1 MMKHTISLLLGLLC
15 GAALFIIGLLYNPF
29 VADRTVSP
37 LSVGDTAV
45 TSLSY
50 TAVPAKTIAFTNS
63 GEARLQPHPKGTRLL
78 REGTVELTDV
88 MVTEMRDARGQT
100 VGIGVKFSSRSERT
114 NLLRGEALVDS
125 AWYVHLPGRGSLFV
139 EQSEN
144 YWSFIQN
151 VLVPAYRNSA
161 NSWKGTWSGDL
172 SAGPGAL
179 GVARVTGVGG
189 SLLDQ
194 SMAAVES
201 LSVQAYATDKGPVS
215 AEGRL
220 LIKILSAEPPSDD
233 VTATD

>member
-1 MMKHTISLLLGLLC
+1 MMKYAISLLLGLLC
-15 GAALFIIGLLYNPF
+15 GAALFIIGLLNNPF
-29 VADRTVSP
+29 IADRPFSP
-37 LSVGDTAV
+37 LSVDGTAV

-63 GEARLQPHPKGTRLL
+63 GEARLRPHPKGIRLL
-78 REGTVELTDV
+78 REDTVNLTDV
-88 MVTEMRDARGQT
+88 MVTEMHDAGGQT
-100 VGIGVKFSSRSERT
+100 AGVGVKFSSRSERT

-125 AWYVHLPGRGSLFV
+125 AWYVHMPGRGSLFV

-144 YWSFIQN
+144 YWPFIQN

-161 NSWKGTWSGDL
+161 NSWKGTWRGDL

-189 SLLDQ
+189 SLLGR
-194 SMAAVES
+194 SMGAVES
-201 LSVQAYATDKGPVS
+201 LSVQAYSTDKGPVS

-220 LIKILSAEPPSDD
+220 LIEMPSAEPPSDN
-233 VTATD
+233 VAATD

>member
-1 MMKHTISLLLGLLC
+1 MKYAISLLLGLLC
-15 GAALFIIGLLYNPF
+15 GVALFIIGLLYNPF
-29 VADRTVSP
+29 IADRASSP

-45 TSLSY
+45 MSLNY
-50 TAVPAKTIAFTNS
+50 TAVPAKSIAFTNS
-63 GEARLQPHPKGTRLL
+63 GEARLQPHPKGIRLL
-78 REGTVELTDV
+78 RDGTLELTEL
-88 MVTEMRDARGQT
+88 MVAEMRDARGQT

-125 AWYVHLPGRGSLFV
+125 AWYVHLPGRGSFFV
-139 EQSEN
+139 EQAEN
-144 YWSFIQN
+144 YWPFVQN

-161 NSWKGTWSGDL
+161 NSWKGKWTGDL

-189 SLLDQ
+189 SLLGQ

-201 LSVQAYATDKGPVS
+201 LSVQAYSTDKGPVS

-220 LIKILSAEPPSDD
+220 LIKLQPDD
-233 VTATD
+233 VAATD

>member
-1 MMKHTISLLLGLLC
+1 MMKYAISLLLGLLC
-15 GAALFIIGLLYNPF
+15 GAALFVIGLLYNPF
-29 VADRTVSP
+29 IADRTLSP
-37 LSVGDTAV
+37 LSVSSKAMV
-45 TSLSY
+45 SLSY

-63 GEARLQPHPKGTRLL
+63 GEARRQPHPKGIRLL
-78 REGTVELTDV
+78 RDDTLQLTDV
-88 MVTEMRDARGQT
+88 MVTEMRNARGQT
-100 VGIGVKFSSRSERT
+100 AGIGVKFSSRSERT

-144 YWSFIQN
+144 YWPFIKK
-151 VLVPAYRNSA
+151 VVVPAYRNSA
-161 NSWKGTWSGDL
+161 NSWKGKWTGDL

-179 GVARVTGVGG
+179 GVASVTGVGG
-189 SLLDQ
+189 SLLGQ

-201 LSVQAYATDKGPVS
+201 LSVQAYSTDKGPVF

-220 LIKILSAEPPSDD
+220 LIEIPSDD

>member
-1 MMKHTISLLLGLLC
+1 MMKYAVSLLVGLLC
-15 GAALFIIGLLYNPF
+15 GVALFIIVLLNNPF
-29 VADRTVSP
+29 VAKRTLSP

-50 TAVPAKTIAFTNS
+50 TVVPTKTIAFTNS
-63 GEARLQPHPKGTRLL
+63 GEMRLQPHPKGIRLL

-100 VGIGVKFSSRSERT
+100 AGIGVKFSSRSERT

-125 AWYVHLPGRGSLFV
+125 AWYVHLPGRGSFFV

-144 YWSFIQN
+144 YWPFIQN
-151 VLVPAYRNSA
+151 VFVPAYRNSA
-161 NSWKGTWSGDL
+161 NSWKGKWSGDL
-172 SAGPGAL
+172 STGPGAL

-189 SLLDQ
+189 SLLGQ

-201 LSVQAYATDKGPVS
+201 LSVQAYSTDKGPVS

-220 LIKILSAEPPSDD
+220 LIEMPSDN

>member
-1 MMKHTISLLLGLLC
+1 MMKYTISLLLGLLC
-15 GAALFIIGLLYNPF
+15 GAALFMIVLLNNPF
-29 VADRTVSP
+29 IADRNLSP
-37 LSVGDTAV
+37 LAAGDAAV

-50 TAVPAKTIAFTNS
+50 TAVPAKSIAFTNS
-63 GEARLQPHPKGTRLL
+63 GEVRLQPHPEDIRRL
-78 REGTVELTDV
+78 REDTVKLTDV

-100 VGIGVKFSSRSERT
+100 AGIGVKFSSRSERT

-125 AWYVHLPGRGSLFV
+125 AWYVHLPGRGSLFI
-139 EQSEN
+139 EQAEN
-144 YWSFIQN
+144 YWPFIQD

-161 NSWKGTWSGDL
+161 NSWKGTWFGDV

-189 SLLDQ
+189 SLLGQ
-194 SMAAVES
+194 SMTAVES
-201 LSVQAYATDKGPVS
+201 LSVQAYSTDKGPVS

-220 LIKILSAEPPSDD
+220 LIEMPSPERPSDG

>member
-1 MMKHTISLLLGLLC
+1 MMKYTISLLLGLLC

-29 VADRTVSP
+29 IADRTLSP
-37 LSVGDTAV
+37 LSVSGTAV
-45 TSLSY
+45 ASLNYS
-50 TAVPAKTIAFTNS
+50 AVPAKTIAFTNS
-63 GEARLQPHPKGTRLL
+63 GEARLQPHPKGIRLL
-78 REGTVELTDV
+78 REDTLQLTDV
-88 MVTEMRDARGQT
+88 LVTEMRNARGQT
-100 VGIGVKFSSRSERT
+100 AGIGVKFSSRSERT

-144 YWSFIQN
+144 YWPFIQN

-189 SLLDQ
+189 SLLGQ
-194 SMAAVES
+194 SMAAVDS
-201 LSVQAYATDKGPVS
+201 LSVQAYSTDKGPVS

-220 LIKILSAEPPSDD
+220 LIEMPSDD

>member
-1 MMKHTISLLLGLLC
+1 MMKYAISLLLGLLC
-15 GAALFIIGLLYNPF
+15 GVALFIILLLNNPF
-29 VADRTVSP
+29 TADRTLSP
-37 LSVGDTAV
+37 LSVGDAAV
-45 TSLSY
+45 ISLSY
-50 TAVPAKTIAFTNS
+50 TTVPAKTIAFTNS
-63 GEARLQPHPKGTRLL
+63 GETRLQPHPKGIRLL
-78 REGTVELTDV
+78 REDTVALTDV

-100 VGIGVKFSSRSERT
+100 TGIGVKFSSRSERT

-125 AWYVHLPGRGSLFV
+125 AWYVQMPGRGSFFV
-139 EQSEN
+139 GQSEN
-144 YWSFIQN
+144 YWQFIRK

-161 NSWKGTWSGDL
+161 NNWKGSWIGDL

-189 SLLDQ
+189 SLLGL

-201 LSVQAYATDKGPVS
+201 LSVQAYSTDQGPVS

-220 LIKILSAEPPSDD
+220 LIEMPSAEPPSDD

>member
-1 MMKHTISLLLGLLC
+1 MMKYIISLLLGLLC
-15 GAALFIIGLLYNPF
+15 GVALFVVALLNNPF
-29 VADRTVSP
+29 VADRTLSP
-37 LSVGDTAV
+37 LSDGDTAV
-45 TSLSY
+45 ISLSY
-50 TAVPAKTIAFTNS
+50 TAVPAKSIAFTNS
-63 GEARLQPHPKGTRLL
+63 GDARLQPHPKGIRLL

-100 VGIGVKFSSRSERT
+100 AGIGVKFSSRSERT

-144 YWSFIQN
+144 YWQFIRN

-161 NSWKGTWSGDL
+161 NSWKGTWFGDL

-179 GVARVTGVGG
+179 GVARATGVGG
-189 SLLDQ
+189 SLLGQ

-201 LSVQAYATDKGPVS
+201 LSVQAYSTDKGPVS

-220 LIKILSAEPPSDD
+220 LIELPSAEPPSDD
-233 VTATD
+233 VAAID